1 MYKYIYSLHTL
12 EVAYTQSTHDEI
24 ITTNTLLN
32 HRLREK
38 LIHMH
43 THTQYTYER
52 GKRTLNKNEKKK
64 KKYKYILVSLEREHM
79 LAAPLPYGNGIS
91 LCVWVCACICVNL
104 NRRWNSN
111 KPTTLAHNS
120 TCVWVCSTQHNNMT
134 ENWTKKRPKSA
145 HTYFIWI
152 GMLFVRTISRLAGW
166 SVGQHLYLL
175 IYKLTSSV
183 SVFVVLAASCRLCF
197 PLPSDLL
204 YRFSSLLIL
213 SLSIHNKTRLM
224 RVFVLIWN
232 FKQMYQLLCILQ
244 FEQICCCCCCTH
256 TRARME

>member
-52 GKRTLNKNEKKK
+52 GKRTLNKNKKK

-197 PLPSDLL
+197 PLPSDSL

-256 TRARME
+256 TRALME

>member
-1 MYKYIYSLHTL
+1 MAMALVSVCECVHAFVWIWIGVETATNQQHWHTIRRVCEFVRL
-12 EVAYTQSTHDEI
+12 N
-24 ITTNTLLN
+24 ITTW
-32 HRLREK
+32 LR
-38 LIHMH
+38 I
-43 THTQYTYER
+43 ER
-52 GKRTLNKNEKKK
+52 
-64 KKYKYILVSLEREHM
+64 
-79 LAAPLPYGNGIS
+79 
-91 LCVWVCACICVNL
+91 
-104 NRRWNSN
+104 
-111 KPTTLAHNS
+111 
-120 TCVWVCSTQHNNMT
+120 
-134 ENWTKKRPKSA
+134 KKRPKSA

-197 PLPSDLL
+197 PLPSDSL
-204 YRFSSLLIL
+204 YWFSSLLIL

-256 TRARME
+256 TRARVWNNDPFIEPNRFKI

>member
-52 GKRTLNKNEKKK
+52 GKRTLNKNKKK

-79 LAAPLPYGNGIS
+79 LAAPLPYGNGS

-183 SVFVVLAASCRLCF
+183 SVSVVLAASCRLCF
-197 PLPSDLL
+197 PLPSDSL
-204 YRFSSLLIL
+204 YRFSSLRIL

-244 FEQICCCCCCTH
+244 FEQICCCCCCCTH